1 MGWVI
6 QRDVLKSYSDDDE
19 NVLYYRK
26 MAMHLVTCFFFL
38 AYIASTLN
46 YLVFKFRLYIRYSR
60 QTMASPWL
68 LLLLV
73 CECLYFLT
81 SLLSAIENL
90 LPPSRRRT
98 LQPLD
103 IKDEHIKCPIVHILL
118 PCCNEPTKIQTE
130 TIRAALSLDYA
141 QDSFKVLV
149 LDDGGEDELKAF
161 CETLQAED
169 GGQTLQYLRRTK
181 LPGVPHHFKCGN
193 LNYGLKHSVDSE
205 YIVIVDADMI
215 LHPSFLRRMLPYL
228 VDSPNV
234 AFAQIP
240 QCYYN
245 LPAGDLLN
253 SSCIM
258 IYDKIL
264 PHRDSINMATCIGT
278 GAVFRRSH
286 LDSIGGFQPHSVSED
301 TNTSF
306 MLLAQ
311 GFESVYVHER
321 LQIGLAPWTFE
332 AFLKQRIRWGRGA
345 IQQMAT
351 WKTLLGPSSK
361 LNWLQ
366 KVLVFWHT
374 GFYMMPIINS
384 LLQLLFFMMLAL
396 NLNLGVGRLHENLE
410 LVTDLSVGLI
420 TWRILWLVMWL
431 GMART
436 TRTIDTIQAR
446 NREESYIWWMAPYL
460 FVMLMKMI
468 NWNKSFVFRATG
480 NIDMAGERSGKQP
493 LGRFSQV
500 KLHLVC
506 VASVVAIVLFR
517 VIHATGRHADCV
529 EWFRI
534 IGLSVFL
541 VTTSFHMLVPIMFL
555 ANPKSQLKQSD
566 RESLLS
572 YDARGVPQF
581 VPELLTGRP
590 QWSWSVLLYEAL
602 SMTVLAFWVGVLC
615 LSVAMKSHQQS
626 VMGWCNMRNSF

>member
-1 MGWVI
+1 MGWFIRQQITGFWNGDHDKV
-6 QRDVLKSYSDDDE
+6 Q
-19 NVLYYRK
+19 YYRK
-26 MAMHLVTCFFFL
+26 MAIHLVTCFLFL
-38 AYIASTLN
+38 AYIAATLN
-46 YLVFKFRLYIRYSR
+46 YLIFKFRLYIRHGR
-60 QTMASPWL
+60 QTIASPWL
-68 LLLLV
+68 LLLLA

-103 IKDEHIKCPIVHILL
+103 IYKDHIKCPIVHVLL
-118 PCCNEPTKIQTE
+118 PCCNEPTRIQTE
-130 TIRAALSLDYA
+130 TIRAALGLDYA
-141 QDSFKVLV
+141 QDRFKVLV
-149 LDDGGEDELKAF
+149 LDDGGQDELKSI
-161 CETLQAED
+161 CDSLQAED

-181 LPGVPHHFKCGN
+181 LPGLPHHFKCGN

-205 YIVIVDADMI
+205 YVVIVDADMI
-215 LHPSFLRRMLPYL
+215 VHPSFLRRMLPYL

-234 AFAQIP
+234 AFTQIP

-253 SSCIM
+253 SSCVM

-264 PHRDSINMATCIGT
+264 PHRDSVNMATCVGT

-301 TNTSF
+301 TNTSY

-351 WKTLLGPSSK
+351 WKILLGPSSK
-361 LNWLQ
+361 LTWLQ
-366 KVLVFWHT
+366 KGLVFWHT
-374 GFYMMPIINS
+374 GYYVTPIINS
-384 LLQLLFFMMLAL
+384 FLLLLLFVMLAL
-396 NLNLGVGRLHENLE
+396 NLNLSVGSLYENLD
-410 LVTDLSVGLI
+410 LVTDLSVGLV
-420 TWRILWLVMWL
+420 TWRILWMIMWV
-431 GMART
+431 GMEKP

-446 NREESYIWWMAPYL
+446 NREESYFWWMAPYL
-460 FVMLMKMI
+460 LVMLMKMI
-468 NWNKSFVFRATG
+468 NWNKSFVFRSTG
-480 NIDMAGERSGKQP
+480 NIDMTGKRGKQP
-493 LGRFSQV
+493 VGRFSQV
-500 KLHLVC
+500 KVHLVC
-506 VASVVAIVLFR
+506 VVSVVAIVLFR
-517 VIHATGRHADCV
+517 VIYATGHHADCV
-529 EWFRI
+529 EWFRV
-534 IGLSVFL
+534 IGLSLFL
-541 VTTSFHMLVPIMFL
+541 VTTSFHMLVPILFL
-555 ANPKSQLKQSD
+555 ANQKSHLKLSD

-572 YDARGVPQF
+572 YDARGVPEF

-602 SMTVLAFWVGVLC
+602 SIAVLAFWAGVLC
-615 LSVAMKSHQQS
+615 FSVAMKSHQ
-626 VMGWCNMRNSF
+626 MGWCDMQQSF